1 MSVLS
6 HTFGSDLDLDAS
18 GGLAVVDGATESQQ
32 SIMRRLFTNPGAYLW
47 HLDYGAGLPQAIGR
61 SITAAEI
68 QGVVSAQMLE
78 EDGVDQSQPVSTSVT
93 GDAIGNYDCT
103 ITYTDAVTGTVQP
116 LSFTL

>member
-1 MSVLS
+1 MAVLS

-18 GGLAVVDGATESQQ
+18 GSLAVVDGATESQQ

-47 HLDYGAGLPQAIGR
+47 HLDYGAGLPQAVGR

-103 ITYTDAVTGTVQP
+103 ITYTDAATGTVQP